1 MADKLFGT
9 DGVRGKA
16 GEYPLD
22 APTVARF
29 AAALVRALPY
39 SSSTG
44 ARILVGRD
52 TRESGA
58 WIEREIARGVRSMG
72 ARLTSAG
79 VIPTPAT
86 AYLTK
91 SMEFDAGIVISA
103 SHNPFEDNGIKVF
116 SGEGEKF
123 DEDLEAHVEAVMA
136 DPSWTVDE
144 EHGPPVETRDL
155 VASYITH
162 ARTAVTDMSSLRGVK
177 IAIDCAH
184 GATVT
189 VAPRLFRDL
198 GFDVTLLGATPDGR
212 NINLGCGSTHPEH
225 LAEAVRAGGHAMGV
239 SFDGDGDRCI
249 LVDGQGAIVDGDAIM
264 LILARHMQMHRELR
278 GNTVVATVMSNI
290 GLEIALRAHGIE
302 MVRTPVGDKY
312 VADVIAK
319 NNYALGGE
327 QSGHV
332 ILSDYLFTG
341 DGIVTALAV
350 LRVLADTGR
359 SLADLASEYVRY
371 PQVLLNVRVKERRA
385 IAEVPALVDA
395 MRRVEGQLEG
405 RGRLLVRYSGT
416 EPLLRIMLEGQ
427 NQAEIHAWADEIAQV
442 ARAAL

>member
-1 MADKLFGT
+1 MAEKLFGT

-22 APTVARF
+22 PPTVARF
-29 AAALVRALPY
+29 AAALVKALPY

-52 TRESGA
+52 TRESGT
-58 WIEREIARGVRSMG
+58 WIEREIARGVRGMG

-79 VIPTPAT
+79 VLPTPAT

-123 DEDLEAHVEAVMA
+123 DEDLEAHVESVMA
-136 DPSWTVDE
+136 DPSWVLDA
-144 EHGPPVETRDL
+144 EHGPPVEQRDM

-162 ARTAVTDMSSLRGVK
+162 ARTALTDMSALRRSKVVV
-177 IAIDCAH
+177 DCAN

-225 LAEAVRAGGHAMGV
+225 VASAVREGGHILGV

-249 LVDGQGAIVDGDAIM
+249 LVDGNGQIIDGDAIM
-264 LILARHMQMHRELR
+264 LILARHMKMHRELK

-290 GLEIALRAHGIE
+290 GLELALARHDIA

-319 NNYALGGE
+319 NDYALGGE
-327 QSGHV
+327 QSGHI

-350 LRVLADTGR
+350 LRVMADTGR
-359 SLADLASEYVRY
+359 SLADLAAEYVRY
-371 PQVLLNVRVKERRA
+371 PQVLLNVRVKERRD
-385 IAEVPALVDA
+385 ITQVPALVDV
-395 MRRVEGQLEG
+395 MQRVEAELHGN
-405 RGRLLVRYSGT
+405 GRLLVRYSGT

-427 NQAEIHAWADEIAQV
+427 DQAQIHAWAEEIASV